1 MGTLT
6 YLSNRHWQT
15 KEHWRLSSTTSSK
28 TSEKVTICTGHTR
41 DHLLFRWTTSI
52 WLQSI
57 LLRPWERSLKK
68 ANYGLRV
75 TLQQKILQRCS
86 VVATSVD
93 AQTYPRTV
101 GPLTA
106 LLVDPPTSELVA
118 SIGGEL
124 LTSFLKYYNFKREVI
139 DAASNNCV
147 VCITILFNDMQKVN
161 GMQLNIV
168 RIFSEIM
175 KHMLSIKKNV
185 FIDL

>member
-1 MGTLT
+1 LYWAHEGPFIIQVDDIHLAA
-6 YLSNRHWQT
+6 
-15 KEHWRLSSTTSSK
+15 EHIVESMRK
-28 TSEKVTICTGHTR
+28 IAERGE
-41 DHLLFRWTTSI
+41 
-52 WLQSI
+52 
-57 LLRPWERSLKK
+57 LR
-68 ANYGLRV
+68 LRV

-101 GPLTA
+101 GPLTV

-139 DAASNNCV
+139 DVASNNCV